1 MIKLID
7 IANHLKLSRVTVSA
21 VLNNRHASLGISQA
35 TADRVLKTAKEMGYQ
50 RNEMAMS
57 IKTRKSFLVGC
68 MTGALEYEWGGRI
81 LQGALLGLQEKPYS
95 LKVESVQ
102 NADECDAAVQRFIGA
117 RVAGIFACNIN
128 PNMDD
133 SAKLKSQLNRYK
145 IPLICNNCRPGLSPL
160 QVEADHKEGSMLAI
174 QYFSQLGHKKIAFI
188 GGDTRTNTSI
198 LRQEGFIEALGKC
211 GLSLGPNYLEKGFW
225 EFAETEKA
233 TQRLLKAKDRPT
245 AILCANDEMAVI
257 AIRTIHRMGLRVPED
272 ISVIGFSN
280 TRLSEL
286 SDPRLTTIALPE
298 LEIGKQSI
306 ERLLELFDLEE
317 DQKTV
322 SQTYLLP
329 SKLIARDSTGPSPKS

>member
-21 VLNNRHASLGISQA
+21 VLNNRHNALGISQS

-68 MTGALEYEWGGRI
+68 MTGALNFGWGGRI

-95 LKVESVQ
+95 LKVESVE
-102 NADECDAAVQRFIGA
+102 NGLECDAAVQRFIGA

-128 PNMDD
+128 PSMDD

-145 IPLICNNCRPGLSPL
+145 IPLICNNCRSDLSPL
-160 QVEADHKEGSMLAI
+160 QVEADHKAGSLLAVE
-174 QYFSQLGHKKIAFI
+174 YLAQLGHKKIAYI
-188 GGDTRTNTSI
+188 SGDTSSNTSI
-198 LRQEGFIEALGKC
+198 SRKEGFIEALGKC
-211 GLSLGPNYLEKGFW
+211 GLSLGPNHLEKGLWDFD
-225 EFAETEKA
+225 ETTNAVK
-233 TQRLLKAKDRPT
+233 RLLKERQKPT
-245 AILCANDEMAVI
+245 AILCANDEMAVV
-257 AIRTIHRMGLRVPED
+257 AMRTIQEAGLRVPED

-286 SDPRLTTIALPE
+286 SNPQLTTIAQPE
-298 LEIGKQSI
+298 FEIGKQSI
-306 ERLLELFDLEE
+306 EHLIELFDL
-317 DQKTV
+317 DDDTPITPK
-322 SQTYLLP
+322 TYLLP
-329 SKLIARDSTGPSPKS
+329 SELVIRESTGRCLLT